1 MQLTD
6 GIDFDDLMAEKNYS
20 MFPVYARSKL
30 ANVMFTVELQRR
42 IQAKNLYL
50 AAYAVHPGLVLT
62 EVRAISACD
71 ASRMTC
77 YHLSV

>member
-1 MQLTD
+1 MSHSQHAD
-6 GIDFDDLMAEKNYS
+6 GINFDDLMSEKNYS

-42 IQAKNLYL
+42 IEAKNLFL

-62 EVRAISACD
+62 EVGVFLVVPKS
-71 ASRMTC
+71 
-77 YHLSV
+77 